1 MPCCARFDAVL
12 GTKIFCRAS
21 ALLTQAQPKEP
32 EGCEPLGVFFFG
44 SEGFQALHFSIL
56 IIVFSSMK
64 KERGGK
70 GFAAEAH
77 PALLSAFSAPS
88 VCHDCSLFLLL

>member
-32 EGCEPLGVFFFG
+32 EGCEPLGVFFLGQKASRPFT
-44 SEGFQALHFSIL
+44 SPF
-56 IIVFSSMK
+56 
-64 KERGGK
+64 
-70 GFAAEAH
+70 
-77 PALLSAFSAPS
+77 
-88 VCHDCSLFLLL
+88 